1 VVAFTA
7 CQTAR
12 TLSPNLLSPNLCG
25 DVDIGRLGLAHPSA
39 KLREHRRAALDDA
52 VAELRRLIREGFES
66 GIPARSSPRRPG
78 CQYRALPDP
87 RRAAMSRVRPSQG
100 SEPKR
105 PLPSRRGDGD
115 RLLA

>member
-1 VVAFTA
+1 
-7 CQTAR
+7 
-12 TLSPNLLSPNLCG
+12 
-25 DVDIGRLGLAHPSA
+25 VDIGRLGGAHLSA

-66 GIPARSSPRRPG
+66 GIPVDMLAEAAG
-78 CQYRALPDP
+78 LPDP

-100 SEPKR
+100 SELKR
-105 PLPSRRGDGD
+105 PLPSRREDGD

>member
-25 DVDIGRLGLAHPSA
+25 DVDIGRLGGAHLSA

-66 GIPARSSPRRPG
+66 GIPVDMLAEAAGLSVPRYQIRDG
-78 CQYRALPDP
+78 
-87 RRAAMSRVRPSQG
+87 RR
-100 SEPKR
+100 
-105 PLPSRRGDGD
+105 
-115 RLLA
+115 